1 MSLHFTFCPIPE
13 VSPLCFPPPPIYHRW
28 ISHNPFMSPLIV
40 SDRIQCSNCHSPEHF
55 SIRWDFASQ
64 QLSSVWLKE
73 THHNSLQVRM
83 SLLLTP
89 WVRRVKIRNTDNTKS
104 WWGYRT
110 TGTRIHCWG
119 EWKWFNHVGR
129 QFCGLLIKLTTF
141 LPHNLAIVLFS
152 IYPPKLQ
159 NYIYTKPCTWMFTAA
174 YSQLPKLEAAKM
186 SFGRGMDERTV
197 VHPDN
202 AILFSA
208 KNKSAIRP

>member
-1 MSLHFTFCPIPE
+1 
-13 VSPLCFPPPPIYHRW
+13 
-28 ISHNPFMSPLIV
+28 MSPLIV

-64 QLSSVWLKE
+64 KLSSVWLKE

-152 IYPPKLQ
+152 IYPPQTAKL
-159 NYIYTKPCTWMFTAA
+159 YLHKTLHMDVYSSLLTTAKIGS
-174 YSQLPKLEAAKM
+174 SQDAL
-186 SFGRGMDERTV
+186 R
-197 VHPDN
+197 
-202 AILFSA
+202 
-208 KNKSAIRP
+208 